1 MEFIGGPLRFPAS
14 IHRSP
19 RYRSYANVVRNLIVI
34 LYLFTSNIWR
44 IMAIIH
50 GNKLCRISYR
60 TGLSV
65 LWWCRFIWLFTTLLR
80 LKSFSFLISHFS
92 IYLSFSRVVPN
103 NWLFIGFN
111 QIITYHNDTPAHTV
125 ALFCCVSFFVVFFSI
140 FFYSYNEWIQCIYNS
155 YQMR

>member
-1 MEFIGGPLRFPAS
+1 M
-14 IHRSP
+14 
-19 RYRSYANVVRNLIVI
+19 
-34 LYLFTSNIWR
+34 T

-140 FFYSYNEWIQCIYNS
+140 FFLFVQWMNTMYIQFISNEVDGRDNRKTREAPSMQAII
-155 YQMR
+155 RI